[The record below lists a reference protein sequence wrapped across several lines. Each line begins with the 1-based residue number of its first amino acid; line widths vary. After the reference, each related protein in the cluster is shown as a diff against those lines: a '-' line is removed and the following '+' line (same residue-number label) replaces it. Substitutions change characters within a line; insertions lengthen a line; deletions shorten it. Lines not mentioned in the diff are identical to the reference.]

1 MAQATKQLNRVI
13 LDKKDFEDLRNKA
26 SFLEELLSFIEDKYL
41 GVLMTKTEREKN
53 IPSSKAKRIMK

>member
-1 MAQATKQLNRVI
+1 MAQAIRQLNRVI

>member
-41 GVLMTKTEREKN
+41 GVLMAKTEREKN